1 MAGLYQIL
9 NEQGYKTAAIVGMTK
24 NVGKTVTLNNL
35 VKEFEKNGKP
45 IGLISA
51 GYDGER
57 VDRLTLKDKPR
68 IYAPVNA
75 IVATAE
81 ACFKVAEARLEYLE
95 AGSMS
100 TPLGEVYLARV
111 LEPGLV
117 ELAGP
122 ASVSGLKGLIYRMYN
137 YGSENVLVDGA
148 INRIASASPDVSEN
162 TILASG
168 ASLGPTMDD
177 VIKKTIFRCEL
188 FQTPEVEDE
197 NLLKEALSGLQ
208 DGLAVHLYTCSTGYK
223 SDSVSAAIPMQAG
236 AQVIGKCDNNTAA
249 LVFGG
254 AFIDGLIEELINHF
268 DTPPMVIVRD
278 ATKLFI
284 SPENY
289 YRFRNRGGE
298 VRVLKRINLVAVTLN
313 PTDPGGRGY
322 DPRMFLEKMRE
333 ALQPIPVF
341 DLVYESA

>member
-1 MAGLYQIL
+1 MDRLYKTL
-9 NEQGYKTAAIVGMTK
+9 TEQGYKTTSIVGMTK
-24 NVGKTVTLNNL
+24 NVGKTVTLNYL
-35 VKEFEKNGKP
+35 VKEFEKSGKKV
-45 IGLISA
+45 GLLSA

-68 IYAPVNA
+68 IYAPANA
-75 IVATAE
+75 VVATAE

-95 AGSMS
+95 ASSVS

-122 ASVSGLKGLIYRMYN
+122 ASVSGLRGLITKMYS
-137 YGSENVLVDGA
+137 YGCEAVLVDGA
-148 INRIASASPDVSEN
+148 INRIASASPAVSESS
-162 TILASG
+162 ILATG

-188 FQTPEVEDE
+188 FNTPEVEDE
-197 NLLKEALSGLQ
+197 QLLDQALSGLN
-208 DGLAVHLYTCSTGYK
+208 DGEAVHLSLCSDGYK
-223 SDSVSAAIPMQAG
+223 PDPIRAPLPMQAG
-236 AQVIGKCDNNTAA
+236 SQVIGKCDNNTAA

-254 AFIDGLIEELINHF
+254 ALIDGLIEELINNF
-268 DTPPMVIVRD
+268 DKPPIVIVRD

-289 YRFRNRGGE
+289 YRFINRGGKL
-298 VRVLKRINLVAVTLN
+298 RVLKRINLAAVTLN
-313 PTDPGGRGY
+313 PTDPAGRGY
-322 DPRMFLEKMRE
+322 DPRMFLEKMLE
-333 ALQPIPVF
+333 ALKPTPVF
-341 DLVYESA
+341 DLVYENA